1 MQGLGRLVVRGGAV
15 MAVRQIIGMG
25 LSVVGLLVVA
35 RLIGPQA
42 YGTYASAFAIQF
54 VVQLLCQGGVD
65 VYLMRRDADPTRSE
79 LNQAFTLLLTVGL
92 LVALIGWPVSY
103 IVDAWVGI
111 PMIGEV
117 LGTMLWAMPIALV
130 SLVPSA
136 ILQRRMAF
144 VPVAWVELAG
154 QAALYAVAIP
164 MAMTRHGVWAPAAG
178 FWAQQVVTSVLMF
191 IRAKYRPG
199 LRLDIV
205 EAKEMLSFGIGY
217 AFSVWSWQARLLVNP
232 LIVARYLGAE
242 SAGAVALSIR
252 IADTLCMLRP
262 VAWRLAIAGL
272 ARVKAEPERM
282 RHGAGDGMRVLM
294 LTTGPA
300 LVFFAFV
307 APWVVPFAFGA
318 DWAPVAMIFPFVA
331 LSYLVNCVFTMH
343 SAVLYVLGRTR
354 EVTLFHLTSLMLFA
368 ISAMA
373 FVPAFGL
380 VGYGYAEIVAM
391 AAYGVSELFVRRQ
404 VGSPGTGLGLI
415 WAAGF
420 GLALFAP
427 VFGPLAWLGPVVV
440 VILPATRQT
449 VARYWSMVK
458 EAAHA

>member
-25 LSVVGLLVVA
+25 LSVAGLLVVA
-35 RLIGPQA
+35 RLIGPEA

-54 VVQLLCQGGVD
+54 VVQLLCQGGID
-65 VYLMRRDADPTRSE
+65 VYLMRRDEEPTRGE

-92 LVALIGWPVSY
+92 TIALLGLPGSY
-103 IVDAWVGI
+103 LVDAWVGI

-117 LGTMLWAMPIALV
+117 LSTLLWAMPIALV
-130 SLVPSA
+130 TLVPSA

-144 VPVAWVELAG
+144 VQVAWVELAG

-164 MAMTRHGVWAPAAG
+164 MAMSKHGVWAPAAG
-178 FWAQQVVTSVLMF
+178 FWAQQVVTSALMF

-199 LRLDIV
+199 LRLDFV
-205 EAKEMLSFGIGY
+205 EAREMLRFGIGY

-242 SAGAVALSIR
+242 AAGAVALSIR
-252 IADTLCMLRP
+252 IGETLCMLRP

-272 ARVKAEPERM
+272 AKVKADPEKM
-282 RHGAGDGMRVLM
+282 RQGSGDGMRVLM

-300 LVFFAFV
+300 LVAFAIV

-318 DWAPVAMIFPFVA
+318 DWAPVAMIFPFIA
-331 LSYLVNCVFTMH
+331 LGYLVNCVFTMH

-354 EVTLFHLTSLMLFA
+354 EVTLFHLTSLVIFA
-368 ISAMA
+368 VSATV
-373 FVPAFGL
+373 FVPVYGL
-380 VGYGYAEIVAM
+380 IGYGYAEILAM
-391 AAYGVSELFVRRQ
+391 AAYGVSEFLVRRQ

-420 GLALFAP
+420 GLALFSSI
-427 VFGPLAWLGPVVV
+427 FGPWAWIGPVLVL
-440 VILPATRQT
+440 ILPATRQT